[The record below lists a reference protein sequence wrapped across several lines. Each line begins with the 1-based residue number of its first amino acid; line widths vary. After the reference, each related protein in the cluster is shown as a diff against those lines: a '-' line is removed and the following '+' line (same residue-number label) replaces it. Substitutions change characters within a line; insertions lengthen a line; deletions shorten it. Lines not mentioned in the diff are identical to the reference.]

1 MNKLVIAAL
10 GLSLAL
16 GSSLALAQDPP
27 KTDDAKKKKK
37 KKKTTEG
44 TTDPAKK

>member
-16 GSSLALAQDPP
+16 GSTIAFAQDAP
-27 KTDDAKKKKK
+27 KTDDTKKKK
-37 KKKTTEG
+37 KKKTTEEQ
-44 TTDPAKK
+44 